1 MSTGEKNPEYKE
13 HFETLILLK
22 DITVMI
28 MVIFTLWNTASP
40 IKKERIIISLCLSF
54 LPQNYLFCI
63 ETNVKETHKTES
75 ADKN

>member
-1 MSTGEKNPEYKE
+1 M
-13 HFETLILLK
+13 FILLK
-22 DITVMI
+22 EFTPVVIV
-28 MVIFTLWNTASP
+28 VIFNLQNTASP